1 MGDDNMKKRL
11 KLVIPNEEYKN
22 QVQEFVE
29 EFRKNGEHKIPG
41 SGELEKFPSFEE
53 WLQKINDDL
62 SKEAAEKRGRVQAIQ
77 YIAVRI
83 EDNKII
89 GVVQLRYR
97 LNEHLYYFGGH
108 IGDAIRPSERN
119 KGYSTEM
126 IGLALEEAKK
136 LGIGNVLMTCDKENQ
151 ASARTIIKNGG
162 ILENEVEKEGRII
175 QRYWIT

>member
-62 SKEAAEKRGRVQAIQ
+62 SKEAAEK
-77 YIAVRI
+77 
-83 EDNKII
+83 
-89 GVVQLRYR
+89 
-97 LNEHLYYFGGH
+97 
-108 IGDAIRPSERN
+108 
-119 KGYSTEM
+119 
-126 IGLALEEAKK
+126 
-136 LGIGNVLMTCDKENQ
+136 
-151 ASARTIIKNGG
+151 
-162 ILENEVEKEGRII
+162 EVEFKQYNI
-175 QRYWIT
+175 

>member
-1 MGDDNMKKRL
+1 MKKRL

-136 LGIGNVLMTCDKENQ
+136 F
-151 ASARTIIKNGG
+151 RTSMIEAACEQSSIC
-162 ILENEVEKEGRII
+162 
-175 QRYWIT
+175 